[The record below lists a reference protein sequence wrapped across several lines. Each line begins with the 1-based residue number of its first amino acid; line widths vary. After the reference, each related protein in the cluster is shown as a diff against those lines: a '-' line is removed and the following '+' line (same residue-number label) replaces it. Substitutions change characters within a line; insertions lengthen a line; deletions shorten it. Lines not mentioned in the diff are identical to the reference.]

1 MNGCLLR
8 QVQVGSGWKGF
19 KDDDVDIFPSYSVFS
34 GEGVVSRGRLDS
46 VEGLVI
52 WVVEFVKA
60 FVFLHAVNER
70 SASLSIV
77 GRVAVQA

>member
-1 MNGCLLR
+1 MDACSVKSKWDLDGRNLR
-8 QVQVGSGWKGF
+8 MT
-19 KDDDVDIFPSYSVFS
+19 DVDIFPSYSVFS
-34 GEGVVSRGRLDS
+34 GEGVVSRDRLDS

-52 WVVEFVKA
+52 WVVESVKA
-60 FVFLHAVNER
+60 FVFLHRVNER